1 MKIIY
6 KLYFSLLPFRIS
18 FFVVDLSMGSN
29 MYLFCTKVYLRN
41 KKIYDT
47 IEKKLT
53 ITVLNHFPVE
63 LSDGVITEGSIN
75 LFVHC
80 SISDRQKLYGS
91 NGNFGTLFYEVILA
105 RLVFTCC
112 DKHIV
117 PALLSGIETDECRN
131 LTVCGPI
138 CCFVLKK
145 ETKLLKLFLFLVL
158 ICLKD

>member
-63 LSDGVITEGSIN
+63 LSDGVVTEGSIIC
-75 LFVHC
+75 LFIVLFLTGKSCMVQMAILVHFFMR
-80 SISDRQKLYGS
+80 SFWQDLFLLVVTNILY
-91 NGNFGTLFYEVILA
+91 LP
-105 RLVFTCC
+105 CC
-112 DKHIV
+112 
-117 PALLSGIETDECRN
+117 LE
-131 LTVCGPI
+131 
-138 CCFVLKK
+138 
-145 ETKLLKLFLFLVL
+145 LKLTNVE
-158 ICLKD
+158 I

>member
-6 KLYFSLLPFRIS
+6 KLYFSILPFRIS

-131 LTVCGPI
+131 LTVGGPM
-138 CCFVLKK
+138 CCFGLKK

>member
-6 KLYFSLLPFRIS
+6 KLYFSILPFRIS

-75 LFVHC
+75 LFVHG

-131 LTVCGPI
+131 LTVGGPM
-138 CCFVLKK
+138 CCFGLKK

>member
-6 KLYFSLLPFRIS
+6 KLYFSILPFRIS

-63 LSDGVITEGSIN
+63 LSDGVITR
-75 LFVHC
+75 LYKFVC
-80 SISDRQKLYGS
+80 S
-91 NGNFGTLFYEVILA
+91 LFY
-105 RLVFTCC
+105 F
-112 DKHIV
+112 
-117 PALLSGIETDECRN
+117 
-131 LTVCGPI
+131 
-138 CCFVLKK
+138 
-145 ETKLLKLFLFLVL
+145 
-158 ICLKD
+158 

>member
-112 DKHIV
+112 DKHC
-117 PALLSGIETDECRN
+117 TC
-131 LTVCGPI
+131 
-138 CCFVLKK
+138 
-145 ETKLLKLFLFLVL
+145 LVVWN
-158 ICLKD
+158 